1 MVHSKI
7 VHLGKHQISTCRI
20 TRTPNW
26 YVLINISFAFLCVS
40 SASRLK
46 LSNGPVK
53 LTGAYG
59 EVLKGFKVFRQ
70 SQPFHFKHGGTIP
83 ELQLAY
89 ETWGQLNSERSN
101 AIFLYTGLSASLSLI
116 HI

>member
-1 MVHSKI
+1 MSP
-7 VHLGKHQISTCRI
+7 S
-20 TRTPNW
+20 
-26 YVLINISFAFLCVS
+26 
-40 SASRLK
+40 SRLK
-46 LSNGPVK
+46 LSNGPVR

-59 EVLKGFKVFRQ
+59 EVLKGYKVFRQ

-101 AIFLYTGLSASLSLI
+101 AIILYTGLSASSHACSHKVPACLQS
-116 HI
+116 H

>member
-1 MVHSKI
+1 MDI
-7 VHLGKHQISTCRI
+7 VYKSINDLGKHQISTYRASIGI
-20 TRTPNW
+20 T
-26 YVLINISFAFLCVS
+26 FAFFSVS

-46 LSNGPVK
+46 LSKGPVK

-59 EVLKGFKVFRQ
+59 EVLKGYEVFKQ
-70 SQPFHFKHGGTIP
+70 SEPFHFKHGGTIP

-101 AIFLYTGLSASLSLI
+101 AIFLYTGLSASS
-116 HI
+116 HACSHKVY

>member
-1 MVHSKI
+1 M
-7 VHLGKHQISTCRI
+7 T
-20 TRTPNW
+20 
-26 YVLINISFAFLCVS
+26 FAFLSVS
-40 SASRLK
+40 PSSRLK
-46 LSNGPVK
+46 LSNGPVR

-59 EVLKGFKVFRQ
+59 EVLKGYKVFRQ

-101 AIFLYTGLSASLSLI
+101 AIILYTGLSASSHACSHKVLAYLQSTCLQPQDTSK
-116 HI
+116 